1 MFWGCVLKKNQPFK
15 VQHVLE
21 DCEYPV
27 LHLSNAVLV
36 SGASPSKKG
45 EGRTTVTITMKANG
59 ESTVEKDLKNL
70 LIATLYPELKDQVRL
85 DLYLNIN
92 QNITIAMQGEG
103 EVHLSG
109 YFEPNNSLEDQM
121 LGSGV
126 GGFGLDEDDEDDE
139 DEQVEITDDEVKN
152 LQKEAQMSV

>member
-1 MFWGCVLKKNQPFK
+1 
-15 VQHVLE
+15 
-21 DCEYPV
+21 
-27 LHLSNAVLV
+27 
-36 SGASPSKKG
+36 
-45 EGRTTVTITMKANG
+45 
-59 ESTVEKDLKNL
+59 
-70 LIATLYPELKDQVRL
+70 
-85 DLYLNIN
+85 
-92 QNITIAMQGEG
+92 MQGEG

-139 DEQVEITDDEVKN
+139 DEQVEITDEEVKN